1 MKRFTSYLLYIS
13 LFLGLLGIF
22 FRGVWLFI
30 IWPISIII
38 WTAMMAV
45 KERNTK
51 TGYVWL
57 IFLVIT
63 IIVFFYGLIKETA

>member
-1 MKRFTSYLLYIS
+1 MKKVISYLLYMS
-13 LFLGLLGIF
+13 LFLGLLAIF

-38 WTAMMAV
+38 WTLMMTI

-51 TGYVWL
+51 KSYVWL
-57 IFLVIT
+57 SFLVIT
-63 IIVFFYGLIKETA
+63 IIVFSYGLVMERA